1 MKRIISFLPSA
12 TEIIYGIGAE
22 SQLVGVTH
30 ECKYPEEARSKP
42 QIISSSFDTSVLS
55 SKEIND
61 TIAKIYLNKKDLF
74 VLDKE
79 KLLSAKPDII
89 ITQKLCDVCAPF
101 TKEISET
108 ISILGYEPEI
118 INLDPHN
125 IKDIIS
131 SIYEIGEKVDKT
143 DEAKK
148 LISSLQERISNITR
162 KSEKFRN
169 QYNSKLKILCLEWLD
184 PFFTAGHWVP
194 EMINTV
200 GEINGLSS
208 IGERSRRIDI
218 EEIEK
223 FDPDKLILM
232 PCGFDTNRTLEE
244 YEKTLKHN
252 ARWNNIKAVKLNQVY
267 IVNANAYFSKPS
279 PRIVTGVE
287 ILSKIIH
294 PNHNEEIKVPEN
306 SYVKLPAPL
315 K

>member
-22 SQLVGVTH
+22 AQLFGVTH
-30 ECKYPEEARSKP
+30 ECKYPEEATYKP
-42 QIISSSFDTSVLS
+42 QIINSSFDTSVLS

-74 VLDKE
+74 VLDRE

-101 TKEISET
+101 TKETSEA

-118 INLDPHN
+118 VNLDPHN

-131 SIYEIGEKVDKT
+131 SIYEIGEKIDKT
-143 DEAKK
+143 DQAKK
-148 LISSLQERISNITR
+148 LIASLQERIDNIIK
-162 KSEKFRN
+162 KSEKFQN

-194 EMINTV
+194 EMINIV
-200 GEINGLSS
+200 GGINGLSS

-232 PCGFDTNRTLEE
+232 PCGFDTKRTLEE

-252 ARWNNIKAVKLNQVY
+252 LRWNKIQAVK
-267 IVNANAYFSKPS
+267 
-279 PRIVTGVE
+279 R
-287 ILSKIIH
+287 
-294 PNHNEEIKVPEN
+294 
-306 SYVKLPAPL
+306 
-315 K
+315 